1 MSSGPDITVKNFT
14 KDVGRVDIPAKDGE
28 SFDITILPS
37 NNTIVILLETNQR
50 IDQ

>member
-1 MSSGPDITVKNFT
+1 MSSGPDIAVKNF